1 MQHKTYILK
10 KFLEKFQNILLFSR
24 YQKVVI
30 QNMRNQNR
38 NNEISNIQGKTILWQ
53 YEDIKNLYFIN
64 LLKVFPVFSFDS
76 QYYATGQLSRDI
88 GIST

>member
-76 QYYATGQLSRDI
+76 QNIMQLGNYQEI
-88 GIST
+88 